1 MFPKVLRKILGP
13 VEKWNGHRCVVCVI
27 IEMYENGTKR
37 LVRELRVRGEGN
49 AYDQNAH
56 VLTLQAQQSPYYYW

>member
-13 VEKWNGHRCVVCVI
+13 VEKWNGHGCVVCVI

-49 AYDQNAH
+49 VYAKQNYISTHTPGAAIS
-56 VLTLQAQQSPYYYW
+56 V